1 MSFDADRL
9 YSLLPAI
16 YRIRD
21 YEQGEPLKAFLAV
34 LAEQAEVI
42 EEDLA
47 QLYDDQFI
55 ETCADWVVPYIGDLI
70 GYRRLHGVTST
81 VSSPRA
87 EVANTIAYRRR
98 KGTVSVVEQLALDV
112 TGWKACAVEFFQL
125 LGTTQYLNHL
135 RPNHRSTADL
145 RQQSVLALRQ
155 TPFGQVAH
163 TLDVR
168 RIASRRG
175 RYNIPNVGLFVWRL
189 RPYRINRGTAKRVKE
204 GCYTCHP
211 LGLDIPLFNPGRG
224 EEEITHL
231 AEPVNVPEPLRRR
244 PLYDELETMRQTL
257 ANGQPEGVAAGA
269 LVYFDP
275 RQPVFEVF
283 NNGTPI
289 PPKEILICDLSD
301 WRQPPNKLSY
311 RPAGKR
317 PGDPTPDPELP
328 IQVAVDPVLGRMA
341 FPIGTSL
348 DAVNAQV
355 GYSYGCSDDLGG
367 GPYAKP
373 KKPSSRVVMTAAAGL
388 AQSLTTIG
396 INDGVIEI
404 TDSATIEDD
413 LTITLG
419 AQQDLTIRVADGERP
434 VIHGTVTIA
443 SAEEAEITL
452 NGLMIAK
459 MVRVTGAARITLVL
473 QHCTLPPIELGNDLI
488 PRPLGTPSVR
498 WAETGQG
505 GTLFLDRAVTG
516 RMVVGPDVRV
526 EASDCI
532 IDAVQDAGVALAAS
546 EDGKTSAGSFRAVRT
561 TVIGAVHVQE
571 LELADNSLFTG
582 VVTSEQKQTGC
593 VRFSYLP
600 LESQV
605 PRRYRCQPDFAIT
618 QAVEDAMRRNPNAPS
633 PELDRIAAAIRSSL
647 RPDFTSRQFAHS
659 GYMQLHASCAV
670 EIRSGAVD
678 GSEMGV
684 FHDLFQVQ
692 RETNLRARLEEY
704 LRFGLETGVFFV
716 T

>member
-21 YEQGEPLKAFLAV
+21 HEQGEPLKAFLAV

-55 ETCADWVVPYIGDLI
+55 ETCAEWVVPYIGDLI
-70 GYRRLHGVTST
+70 GYRRLHGVTAT

-112 TGWKACAVEFFQL
+112 TGWKARAVEFYQL
-125 LGTTQYLNHL
+125 VGTTQYLNHL
-135 RPNHRSTADL
+135 RPDHRSTVNL

-155 TPFGQVAH
+155 TPFGQIAH

-189 RPYRINRGTAKRVKE
+189 RPYRITQGTAKRVKE

-211 LGLDIPLFNPGRG
+211 LGLDMPLFNPGRG
-224 EEEITHL
+224 EEEIAHL
-231 AEPVNVPEPLRRR
+231 AEPVNVPEPLNRR

-257 ANGQPEGVAAGA
+257 ANGQPEVVATGA

-283 NNGTPI
+283 KNGTPI

-301 WRQPPNKLSY
+301 WSRPPERLSY

-328 IQVAVDPVLGRMA
+328 IQVAVDPVLGRLA
-341 FPIGTSL
+341 YPVGTSL
-348 DAVNAQV
+348 DAVNVQV

-367 GPYAKP
+367 GPYAQP
-373 KKPSSRVVMTAAAGL
+373 KKPSLRVVTSPAAGL
-388 AQSLTTIG
+388 AQSLTAMG
-396 INDGVIEI
+396 ANDGVIEI
-404 TDSATIEDD
+404 TDSTTIDGD
-413 LTITLG
+413 VTVTLV
-419 AQQDLTIRVADGERP
+419 AQQDLTIRVADGARP
-434 VIHGTVTIA
+434 VINGTVTID

-452 NGLMIAK
+452 TGLMIAK
-459 MVRVTGAARITLVL
+459 MVRVTGTARVTLTL
-473 QHCTLPPIELGNDLI
+473 QHCTLPPIELGNDLT

-498 WAETGQG
+498 WAETGQS
-505 GTLFLDRAVTG
+505 GTLFLDRTITG
-516 RMVVGPDVRV
+516 RLIVGPDVGV

-532 IDAVQDAGVALAAS
+532 VDAFQDDSVALAAS
-546 EDGKTSAGSFRAVRT
+546 EDGKTAAGSFRAVRT
-561 TVIGAVHVQE
+561 TVIGAVHVQDI
-571 LELADNSLFTG
+571 ELADNSLFTG
-582 VVTSEQKQTGC
+582 LVTSEQKQNGC

-600 LESQV
+600 LQSQV

-618 QAVEDAMRRNPNAPS
+618 QAVEDAMRRNPNAP
-633 PELDRIAAAIRSSL
+633 PAELDRIAAAIRSSL
-647 RPDFTSRQFAHS
+647 RPDFTSRQFADP
-659 GYMQLHASCAV
+659 GYMQLHASCPV
-670 EIRSGAVD
+670 EIRTGADD

-704 LRFGLETGVFFV
+704 LRFGLEAGVFFV